1 MRNSKL
7 LSDATHIMLCVDL
20 FESNKLSSNSIAASV
35 NTNPG
40 VVRRIMSKLR
50 TAGLLETVSGK
61 AVPALTRNLENIT
74 LLDVYLAVDGTSL
87 LYVDEFTNKNCVI
100 GGQIG
105 DALLKYYNK
114 VQMSAYDEMSKI
126 TLKKI
131 SSDLILN
138 K

>member
-20 FESNKLSSNSIAASV
+20 FEGNKLSSSSIAASV

-61 AVPALTRNLENIT
+61 AAPALT
-74 LLDVYLAVDGTSL
+74 
-87 LYVDEFTNKNCVI
+87 
-100 GGQIG
+100 
-105 DALLKYYNK
+105 
-114 VQMSAYDEMSKI
+114 
-126 TLKKI
+126 
-131 SSDLILN
+131 
-138 K
+138 